1 MLKRIKDDLTRLRKG
16 APGRR
21 FVVHY
26 RRHRDT
32 ESRGESRWKTAV
44 FITAGL
50 VLITLGVLFS
60 LVPGVPGIVF
70 SIPGVGLLVA
80 RLKFFAVFLDRS
92 EIAARRLW
100 RKLFVR

>member
-1 MLKRIKDDLTRLRKG
+1 MLKRIKNDFMALRKG

-21 FVVHY
+21 FIVHY

-32 ESRGESRWKTAV
+32 ESPRESRWKTVA

-50 VLITLGVLFS
+50 ILIALGAVFS

-70 SIPGVGLLVA
+70 SIPGIGLLVA
-80 RLKFFAVFLDRS
+80 RLKPFAIFLDRT
-92 EIAARRLW
+92 EIAARKIWRRLFA
-100 RKLFVR
+100 R